1 MSTDKKKSSGFTQ
14 FVLWWLVWVALLIG
28 ILFIYI
34 EIGISKVIYDDPD
47 MTMDYLGLQPLIV
60 SCVIRWVVL
69 PRLTHA
75 RAAFQLFIIGI
86 VLAESSSYIG
96 LFLAKQWKEELF
108 FLGLL
113 GMIQFI
119 PVFLKQNKDI

>member
-1 MSTDKKKSSGFTQ
+1 MSKDKKKSSGFTQ
-14 FVLWWLVWVALLIG
+14 VAIWWLVWVALLIG

-60 SCVIRWVVL
+60 SVIIRWVVL

-86 VLAESSSYIG
+86 VLAESASYIG
-96 LFLAKQWKEELF
+96 LFLAQQWKEELF

-113 GMIQFI
+113 GMIQFV
-119 PVFLKQNKDI
+119 PVFLKRYRGI